1 MKTKKWFEDKLMAY
15 LGEITVEVD
24 GADHGIEG
32 VMNDIL
38 RWDRI
43 KFFDELLTEGISRRD
58 AELLEKVEGKKKY
71 LKNLASGE
79 ILPMNDEYNRAIDEV
94 IKLIKGG

>member
-58 AELLEKVEGKKKY
+58 AELLEKVEGMKIEADGGYEKFE
-71 LKNLASGE
+71 G
-79 ILPMNDEYNRAIDEV
+79 YNQALEDV
-94 IKLIKGG
+94 KKLIKG